1 MKYQITMLN
10 LHFKTSS
17 FTFLFLL
24 LSFFAFAQE
33 KEKSILS
40 SDTTEI
46 RLSKELNRNKAT
58 LNGVYIPVDIDD
70 AIQRLID
77 LTPANAIE
85 KFKNAPEEGI
95 DRKLHFG
102 LGKWMIV
109 NWCFYEGS
117 RLENHIRQLGL
128 SHPDDMADFLIIC
141 LHRKL
146 NHKDPG
152 INLLV
157 KKFADKRNKEL
168 LERKMIVDT
177 SEVKNLKPK
186 H

>member
-1 MKYQITMLN
+1 MLN
-10 LHFKTSS
+10 LHFK
-17 FTFLFLL
+17 L
-24 LSFFAFAQE
+24 LSFIISFLLFSIFAFAQE
-33 KEKSILS
+33 NENPILS

-70 AIQRLID
+70 ALQRLID

-85 KFKNAPEEGI
+85 KFKNATEEGI

-117 RLENHIRQLGL
+117 RLENHIRLLGL
-128 SHPDDMADFLIIC
+128 SHPDDMADLLIIC

-146 NHKDPG
+146 NNRELEITK
-152 INLLV
+152 LV
-157 KKFADKRNKEL
+157 KKLADARNKEL
-168 LERKMIVDT
+168 FDRKMIID
-177 SEVKNLKPK
+177 SNEIKNLKPK

>member
-1 MKYQITMLN
+1 MLN
-10 LHFKTSS
+10 LHFKSLMITIS
-17 FTFLFLL
+17 FLL
-24 LSFFAFAQE
+24 FSIYAFAQE

-70 AIQRLID
+70 ALHRLID
-77 LTPANAIE
+77 LTPANALE

-117 RLENHIRQLGL
+117 RLENHIRHLGL

-141 LHRKL
+141 LHRNL
-146 NHKDPG
+146 NNREQDIP
-152 INLLV
+152 NLV
-157 KKFADKRNKEL
+157 KKLSDLRNKEL
-168 LERKMIVDT
+168 LDRKMIIDT
-177 SEVKNLKPK
+177 SEIKNLKPK

>member
-1 MKYQITMLN
+1 MISL
-10 LHFKTSS
+10 S
-17 FTFLFLL
+17 FLL

-33 KEKSILS
+33 SEKSILS

-46 RLSKELNRNKAT
+46 RLSKEFNRNKAT
-58 LNGVYIPVDIDD
+58 INGVYIPVDIND
-70 AIQRLID
+70 ALQRIID
-77 LTPANAIE
+77 LTPANAID

-117 RLENHIRQLGL
+117 RLENHIRHLGL
-128 SHPDDMADFLIIC
+128 SHPDDMADLLIIC
-141 LHRKL
+141 LHRNL
-146 NHKDPG
+146 NKRELDIPK
-152 INLLV
+152 LV
-157 KKFADKRNKEL
+157 KKLADARNKEL
-168 LERKMIVDT
+168 LDQKMIIDT
-177 SEVKNLKPK
+177 TEVKNLKPK